1 MDGVDLSGGLDPN
14 GYDYKNDWRSMMR
27 KFSWM
32 LLVLLAFSVY
42 AEDEKEKEVDSVY
55 AEEVEKET
63 DSAAAENA
71 SAEVK
76 VLDVV
81 HLTDGNMVTGEI
93 IETIPKETIKIKT
106 TDGKLITYPFDQI
119 EKIDR
124 VEVEFKNRTTA
135 TVRAAVFPIFPV
147 GLLSFGIPVF
157 SGWGQFYNGQY
168 LKAVGFLA
176 NGFIGANLFVAG
188 VSSDPVDN
196 TTAVIRSRY
205 GCRWVYII
213 DSRC

>member
-1 MDGVDLSGGLDPN
+1 M
-14 GYDYKNDWRSMMR
+14 
-27 KFSWM
+27 
-32 LLVLLAFSVY
+32 
-42 AEDEKEKEVDSVY
+42 DSVY

-76 VLDVV
+76 LLDVV
-81 HLTDGNMVTGEI
+81 HL
-93 IETIPKETIKIKT
+93 

-176 NGFIGANLFVAG
+176 NGFIGANLVVAG
-188 VSSDPVDN
+188 ASSDPVDN
-196 TTAVIRSRY
+196 TTAVI
-205 GCRWVYII
+205 GAGMVVGGYILSI
-213 DSRC
+213 VDANLSAKKINQLSNQKINALKLKDYQSEDAPASLNLNYIPHEGLMASYHFRF